1 MYKVTNHFIPK
12 LISDAPI
19 QNPELQNQSDQK
31 NQAQLSM
38 TDVLMVFFSNKKKC
52 VEMIIWKV
60 FFKKR
65 RMIQIYISNL
75 FLTPFSAYIDFLV
88 VVQV

>member
-38 TDVLMVFFSNKKKC
+38 TNVLMVFSNKKKIN
-52 VEMIIWKV
+52 VYTKTDYLES
-60 FFKKR
+60 FF
-65 RMIQIYISNL
+65 L
-75 FLTPFSAYIDFLV
+75 
-88 VVQV
+88 

>member
-1 MYKVTNHFIPK
+1 MYKVTNHFISK

-38 TDVLMVFFSNKKKC
+38 NNVLMVFSNKKKIN
-52 VEMIIWKV
+52 VYTKTDYLE
-60 FFKKR
+60 
-65 RMIQIYISNL
+65 S
-75 FLTPFSAYIDFLV
+75 FL
-88 VVQV
+88 

>member
-31 NQAQLSM
+31 KQAQLSM
-38 TDVLMVFFSNKKKC
+38 TNVLMVFSNKKINVYTKTDYL
-52 VEMIIWKV
+52 E
-60 FFKKR
+60 
-65 RMIQIYISNL
+65 S
-75 FLTPFSAYIDFLV
+75 FL
-88 VVQV
+88 